1 MQRRS
6 ERRVNHLGALGLAA
20 IAVTCLAGFGR
31 CGAPAWRLV
40 WADEFDGAAG
50 SPPDPASWAF
60 DLGAGGWGNQEL
72 QTYQR
77 DNAALDGQ
85 GDLVLTARAEAVG
98 GSAFTSARV
107 VTKGLR
113 EFTHGRVEARI
124 KLPAGQGIWPAF
136 WLLGADIDEHP
147 WPACGEIDVLEA
159 RGQDPRVVVGSLHG
173 PGYFGAGAITDAY
186 TSAVRLDADFH
197 VYAIEWDARFIAW
210 EVDGV
215 TYQVR
220 TPEQLPK
227 GATWAFDH
235 PFYVLL
241 NVAVGGT
248 FVGAPDKSTVLPQAM
263 VVDYVRVYEA
273 G

>member
-1 MQRRS
+1 M
-6 ERRVNHLGALGLAA
+6 ERRTKQLRAAFLPVVAILGLAA
-20 IAVTCLAGFGR
+20 FGR
-31 CGAPAWRLV
+31 CGPAAWRPV

-50 SPPDPASWAF
+50 SPPDPASWTF
-60 DLGAGGWGNQEL
+60 DLGAGGWGNNEL
-72 QTYQR
+72 QYYQR
-77 DNAALDGQ
+77 QNAALDGD
-85 GDLVLTARAEAVG
+85 GHLVLTARAERVG

-107 VTKGLR
+107 LTKGLR

-136 WLLGADIDEHP
+136 WLLGADIDDRP

-159 RGQDPRVVVGSLHG
+159 RGQQPNVVLGSLHG
-173 PGYFGAGAITDAY
+173 PGYFGATAITDSY
-186 TSAVRLDADFH
+186 TQPAGFDADFH
-197 VYAIEWDARFIAW
+197 VYAIEWDERYIAW
-210 EVDGV
+210 QVDGV

-220 TPEQLPK
+220 TPEQVPK
-227 GATWAFDH
+227 GGTWVFDH
-235 PFYVLL
+235 PFFLLL

-248 FVGAPDKSTVLPQAM
+248 FVGAPNATTTFPQAM